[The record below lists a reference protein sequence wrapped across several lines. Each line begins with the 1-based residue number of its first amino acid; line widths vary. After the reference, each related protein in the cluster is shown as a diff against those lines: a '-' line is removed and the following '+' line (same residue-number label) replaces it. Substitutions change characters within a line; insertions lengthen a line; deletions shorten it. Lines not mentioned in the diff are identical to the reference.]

1 MSIYGKYRNTL
12 DIVLDDMVDIINKLN
27 RQYIEE
33 TGFKLYEHLN
43 ARVKEDESMR
53 EKCRKKGLEENER
66 NALREIYDSVGLRIV
81 CSFVD
86 DIYNIV
92 EEIKKID
99 SLKVVEEKD
108 YIKKAKENGYRSY
121 HIILE
126 KTVDMEDVDGNT
138 PGKYYVEMQLR
149 TIAMDSWAA
158 LEHEISYKKNIKN
171 RELIKSELKR
181 CADELAGCDMSMQT
195 IRDLIVY
202 NTEKE

>member
-126 KTVDMEDVDGNT
+126 KTF
-138 PGKYYVEMQLR
+138 
-149 TIAMDSWAA
+149 
-158 LEHEISYKKNIKN
+158 
-171 RELIKSELKR
+171 
-181 CADELAGCDMSMQT
+181 
-195 IRDLIVY
+195 
-202 NTEKE
+202 